1 MIQFKTIVVPT
12 DFSPH
17 AERALGYAKEL
28 ARNTGATLHLI
39 HVIEP
44 MVYPVDWGYAQVG
57 FIDVEKEF
65 IKAAESDLAALKSSI
80 EAGGITVVTAIL
92 NGKAS
97 DQIAVYSNENNA
109 DLICIATHGRGGFEH
124 FLFGSTTE
132 RVLRKAQCPV
142 FVVKT
147 AIDKSGEKK

>member
-17 AERALGYAKEL
+17 AERSLGYAKEL
-28 ARNTGATLHLI
+28 AKSTNGTLHII
-39 HVIEP
+39 HAIEP
-44 MVYPVDWGYAQVG
+44 MIYPVDWGYAQVG

-65 IKAAESDLAALKSSI
+65 VKAAERDLATLKDAI
-80 EAGGITVVTAIL
+80 ENEGISVVTTITH
-92 NGKAS
+92 GKAS
-97 DQIAVYSNENNA
+97 DCIAAYADENNA

-132 RVLRKAQCPV
+132 RVLRKAKCPV

-147 AIDKSGEKK
+147 AIDKSENK

>member
-1 MIQFKTIVVPT
+1 MIQFKTIIVPT

-28 ARNTGATLHLI
+28 AKNTGGTLHLI
-39 HVIEP
+39 HAVEP

-65 IKAAESDLAALKSSI
+65 VKAAEHDLEALKNSV
-80 EAGGITVVTAIL
+80 EAEGISVTTAIL
-92 NGKAS
+92 HGKAS
-97 DQIAVYSNENNA
+97 DQIAEYSKQNNA

-132 RVLRKAQCPV
+132 RVLRKASCPV

-147 AIDKSGEKK
+147 AIDKSASKK

>member
-17 AERALGYAKEL
+17 AENALGYAKEL
-28 ARNTGATLHLI
+28 ARSSSGALHLI

-65 IKAAESDLAALKSSI
+65 VKAAERDLGTLKTSI
-80 EAGGITVVTAIL
+80 EAEGIPVTATIAH
-92 NGKAS
+92 GKAS
-97 DQIAVYSNENNA
+97 DCITSYAMDNNA
-109 DLICIATHGRGGFEH
+109 DVICIATHGRGGFEH

-132 RVLRKAQCPV
+132 RVLRKAHCPV
-142 FVVKT
+142 FVVK
-147 AIDKSGEKK
+147 IQK

>member
-1 MIQFKTIVVPT
+1 MIQFKNIIVPT

-17 AERALGYAKEL
+17 AEHALGYAKEL
-28 ARNTGATLHLI
+28 AKSTGATLHLI
-39 HVIEP
+39 HAVEP

-65 IKAAESDLAALKSSI
+65 IKAAEHDMSALANAI
-80 EAGGITVVTAIL
+80 EAEGISVVTAIL
-92 NGKAS
+92 HGKAS
-97 DQIAVYSNENNA
+97 DQIAAYSQDNSA
-109 DLICIATHGRGGFEH
+109 DIICIATHGRGGLEH

-132 RVLRKAQCPV
+132 RVLRKAVCPV

-147 AIDKSGEKK
+147 AIEKQGGK